1 MLLVP
6 DLFKSLKTGPED
18 FLHFFDKKDSLHVV
32 VLRVKSSV
40 LDPDMNPEPAFQ
52 LIRVLKCKCKEKY
65 HIFKKNL
72 LAVIL
77 PFNT

>member
-52 LIRVLKCKCKEKY
+52 LIRVLMT
-65 HIFKKNL
+65 KN
-72 LAVIL
+72 
-77 PFNT
+77 